1 MSEVEIGKFGFGRK
15 KVQGTKHQ
23 EFGPNPN

>member
-1 MSEVEIGKFGFGRK
+1 MSEVESGKFEFGRK
-15 KVQGTKHQ
+15 KVQGTKYQ